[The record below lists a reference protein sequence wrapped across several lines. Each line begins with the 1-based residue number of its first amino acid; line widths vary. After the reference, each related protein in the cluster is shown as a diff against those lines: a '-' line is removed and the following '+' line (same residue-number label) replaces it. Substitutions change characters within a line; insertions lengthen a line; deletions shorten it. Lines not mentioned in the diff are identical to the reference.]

1 MRDVKWFD
9 TDDLGPQPARKH
21 SPDRMVIGPPRHR
34 LPLVITAV
42 RVGLRPDAVAPGL
55 SHGEVADHDLGGSQ
69 SQPHQLGRVVEVEHS
84 QIVRQPEKTKPAQKY
99 GAAKVF
105 ADIDRLRSVRSSI
118 MSSMSSAC
126 RLPAPLSAL
135 MNEIF

>member
-34 LPLVITAV
+34 LPLVITSA

-69 SQPHQLGRVVEVEHS
+69 SQPHQLGLVRRRRAGAGIGIGDD
-84 QIVRQPEKTKPAQKY
+84 IVNSI
-99 GAAKVF
+99 F
-105 ADIDRLRSVRSSI
+105 DR
-118 MSSMSSAC
+118 
-126 RLPAPLSAL
+126 
-135 MNEIF
+135 F